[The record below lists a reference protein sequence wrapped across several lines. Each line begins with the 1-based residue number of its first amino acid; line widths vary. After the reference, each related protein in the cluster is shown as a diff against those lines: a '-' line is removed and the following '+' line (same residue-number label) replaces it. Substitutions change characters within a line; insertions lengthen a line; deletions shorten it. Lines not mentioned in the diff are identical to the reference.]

1 MAIQATLKDNLGRV
15 FYSLDEGLRIW
26 FPKTQFQQHSNL
38 ETWNLKLE
46 TISMSKVQR
55 FEDLTIFQMARDLC
69 KDVYAITKDGE
80 FHKDMRFV
88 QQIHAAAGSIM
99 DNIAE
104 GYERDGNKEFINF
117 LYIAKGSCGE
127 VRSQIIRATDVGF
140 IDKDTAKKLY
150 NDSLNLSKAIS
161 KFITSLKGSPITGL
175 KHLKPESWNLN
186 LNLLKLESWNLKQSL
201 LTCRETLYI
210 INRYKWRL

>member
-1 MAIQATLKDNLGRV
+1 
-15 FYSLDEGLRIW
+15 
-26 FPKTQFQQHSNL
+26 
-38 ETWNLKLE
+38 
-46 TISMSKVQR
+46 MSKVQR

-175 KHLKPESWNLN
+175 KHLKPESWILKPAAS
-186 LNLLKLESWNLKQSL
+186 LPWILKPAASLPWILKPESKSLETWILKLETKSFDLSWG
-201 LTCRETLYI
+201 RV
-210 INRYKWRL
+210 